1 MGLLSPWCQSK
12 TLRTTSQTRPP
23 SPSPSADTVRTLS
36 QRLVLIF
43 SSELPSVISSETFIR
58 RARSHLPYS
67 TERFVCVAPRAHW
80 PLFFPWKWGLALVSC
95 PWVSISKSWQTLFF
109 AVLCDDFCFVF
120 RALWLFVRIRGD
132 DSTELKVFCSS
143 TQKKGRGIRE
153 KKLFNVVCPPQK
165 RVSVIAAELHALKPW
180 LSHGRRPLYFPLRGG
195 FMSGIILWVLKHWTH
210 IRIVVQV
217 VFRSLP

>member
-1 MGLLSPWCQSK
+1 MGLLLPWCQSK

-43 SSELPSVISSETFIR
+43 SSELPSFISSETFIR
-58 RARSHLPYS
+58 RARSHLPYP
-67 TERFVCVAPRAHW
+67 TERFVCIAPRTHW
-80 PLFFPWKWGLALVSC
+80 PLFFPLKMGTHASIVSSCLDFKKLADLM
-95 PWVSISKSWQTLFF
+95 FF
-109 AVLCDDFCFVF
+109 AVLCDHFCFVF

-132 DSTELKVFCSS
+132 DSTEPKVFYSS
-143 TQKKGRGIRE
+143 TPKKGKGIRE
-153 KKLFNVVCPPQK
+153 KRLFNVVCPPQK

-195 FMSGIILWVLKHWTH
+195 FMPGIIL
-210 IRIVVQV
+210 
-217 VFRSLP
+217 